1 MITRRR
7 VGPGGRELEVSVNSK
22 VARFLFLGVC
32 VVLAVLLLIRAIS
45 IVVSAAV
52 FAVALVV
59 LGGAFGGFRR
69 RGSST

>member
-1 MITRRR
+1 MN
-7 VGPGGRELEVSVNSK
+7 GK

-32 VVLAVLLLIRAIS
+32 VVLAALLLIRAIS
-45 IVVSAAV
+45 IVVSGAV

-69 RGSST
+69 RSGST

>member
-1 MITRRR
+1 M
-7 VGPGGRELEVSVNSK
+7 NSK

-32 VVLAVLLLIRAIS
+32 VVLAALLLIRAIS
-45 IVVSAAV
+45 IVVGAAV